1 MPQLDIDQAILNPAS
16 VFSEPE
22 AIIDFPQLTTD
33 QKIAALR
40 QWAYDA
46 REIKVAEEEGMVSNG
61 EDLLQRILIA
71 LGHLG
76 YPVNTDH
83 TAPSKQHPFTD

>member
-1 MPQLDIDQAILNPAS
+1 MPQLDIDQAILNPAAA
-16 VFSEPE
+16 FAEPE
-22 AIIDFPQLTTD
+22 AIVDYPQLTTD
-33 QKIAALR
+33 QKISALR

-46 REIKVAEEEGMVSNG
+46 REIEVAEEEGMVGGN

-71 LGHLG
+71 LDRLG
-76 YPVNTDH
+76 YPIDAEH